1 MASKS
6 VGSAILD
13 TIDVGLGVLEY
24 GLSGPARDTVRSV
37 RRHAPAAVSVIAR
50 AVKLAKGDDAQASAL
65 LEAALTGMDA
75 AQLARQVERDARVA
89 RKPRRPR

>member
-6 VGSAILD
+6 VGTAILD

-24 GLSGPARDTVRSV
+24 GLTGPARDTVRTV
-37 RRHAPAAVSVIAR
+37 RRHAPAAVGIVTR
-50 AVKLAKGDDAQASAL
+50 AVKLAKGDDAKAAAL

-75 AQLARQVERDARVA
+75 AQLARQVERDQRVA
-89 RKPRRPR
+89 QKPRRR